1 MFRTI
6 ILLNKNNN
14 KKLVPIVKSEYDVLQ
29 TSLIRIRNEINKKK
43 NKNKNISKNI

>member
-6 ILLNKNNN
+6 ILLNKNNKN
-14 KKLVPIVKSEYDVLQ
+14 VSQTVKSNYDVLQ
-29 TSLIRIRNEINKKK
+29 NSLIRIRNEINKNK

>member
-6 ILLNKNNN
+6 ILLNKNNKN
-14 KKLVPIVKSEYDVLQ
+14 VLPTVKSNYDVLQ
-29 TSLIRIRNEINKKK
+29 NSLIRIRNEINKK

>member
-6 ILLNKNNN
+6 ILLNKNNKN
-14 KKLVPIVKSEYDVLQ
+14 VLPIVKSNYDVLQ
-29 TSLIRIRNEINKKK
+29 NSLIRIRSEINKKK